1 MPQLHFTDTSV
12 PIYPIQP
19 DGAFPEP
26 MDKSAN
32 AMEFPQL
39 VDGIPFIL
47 GDDGSY
53 DADLNRFFR
62 ECPSMGMRSL
72 NSLRAYAHDILTWI
86 RFLEERRGGTSLW
99 RADRQDVIAFHR
111 TRRLAAGPGQITAAS
126 WNRAVAALEKF
137 YTWAWEEDLVST
149 TPLSRGTT
157 AARGRSAPC
166 RMQQRSRSFREP
178 AARRHDMRFIGM
190 EQFILFRDVGLRAHQ
205 GEGQVDPVWRG
216 RNCERDALFA
226 EFLAATGL
234 RLEEASSLVPA
245 DLPRHDDPLLGA
257 ARSCPVIL
265 PAAICKGGKG
275 REIRVP
281 RRLLRRIDD
290 YMEIERTNSAARWR
304 DHRGCE
310 QIRDPIRVL
319 GWRDRGV
326 SIDSGGLRPGRRRL
340 DVMPPGERAR
350 LVILAPDGTAA
361 EPAALWLADNGCP
374 MRPAAWEAAFSRAS
388 ARCRGRGFDLHV
400 TPHMLRHTFAVHML
414 SLLIQAQ
421 IGGMVAK
428 PDQNGAVYRR
438 VIGDPLQKLQRLLG
452 HSSIASTYIYL
463 DSLEESRALVDA
475 AASRWADDLE
485 APAS

>member
-1 MPQLHFTDTSV
+1 VPQLHFTDTALPV
-12 PIYPIQP
+12 HPIQS
-19 DGAFPEP
+19 DGVIPIPANNSVHDMDFPE
-26 MDKSAN
+26 
-32 AMEFPQL
+32 L
-39 VDGIPFIL
+39 VAGIPFIL
-47 GDDGSY
+47 GDDGTY
-53 DADLNRFFR
+53 DTDLNRFFR
-62 ECPSMGMRSL
+62 ECPSMGIRSL
-72 NSLRAYAHDILTWI
+72 NSVRAYAHDILTWI
-86 RFLEERRGGTSLW
+86 RFLEERRGGKCLW

-111 TRRLAAGPGQITAAS
+111 TRRLAAGPGQITASS
-126 WNRAVAALEKF
+126 WNRAVTALEKF
-137 YTWAWEEDLVST
+137 YNWAWEEGLVST
-149 TPLSRGTT
+149 TPLSRGMT
-157 AARGRSAPC
+157 AAPNQSAP
-166 RMQQRSRSFREP
+166 RHMQRRSRSFREP

-190 EQFILFRDVGLRAHQ
+190 DRFLVFRDVGLRAHQ
-205 GEGQVDPVWRG
+205 AQGQADPVWRG
-216 RNCERDALFA
+216 HNGERDALFA

-245 DLPRHDDPLLGA
+245 DLPRHDDPLLGD

-290 YMEIERTNSAARWR
+290 YMEIERANSAARWR

-310 QIRDPIRVL
+310 RIRDPIGVL
-319 GWRDRGV
+319 DWRDRGV
-326 SIDSGGLRPGRRRL
+326 VIDTGGPRPGRRRL

-350 LVILAPDGTAA
+350 LVFLAPDGTPA

-374 MRPAAWEAAFSRAS
+374 MRPAAWEATFSRAG

-421 IGGMVAK
+421 IGAMVTK